1 MSRQPPGRAF
11 PTGIGLTDSRV
22 AEEGRTILLVTHDVE
37 FASDHAARWLVLG
50 EGRILAD
57 GRSDDVMEDDQ
68 VMTAAGLRSA
78 QGFQLLRRI
87 AERKGD
93 RL

>member
-1 MSRQPPGRAF
+1 
-11 PTGIGLTDSRV
+11 
-22 AEEGRTILLVTHDVE
+22 VE

-57 GRSDDVMEDDQ
+57 GRSDDVMGDDQ

-93 RL
+93 RS